1 MDMNKLLATLN
12 GIEQGTIKGT
22 AQKQTG
28 AMKKILESFDA
39 VQSEACGAM
48 PSAMGSMPQREG
60 SPVSMNISLNASGKE
75 NVDELMSLLKSAGI
89 SPSSTPAMGPS
100 EPPDMGALRAMVMK
114 PESIEEAAD
123 EEGIEDLLAAVEEEI
138 NGPGEHVDN
147 LQDVM
152 NATFDANNSPEY
164 EKARAVINKY
174 LELVTNTDVDHYH
187 DDDDDRSVPAIGRM
201 THGNIARHIREYDL
215 TDYLNHAF
223 NMLSKIA
230 VKKEEWNNSPEEE
243 YSDTEYMTKDLSG
256 GINGQKKMYKPAA
269 KGDNPMAVES
279 IKERLWAALKEK
291 KAKPDFLDMDK
302 DGNKKEPM
310 KKAVADKKKGAAP
323 KKGVNPFAKKD
334 DKVKEGWDDM
344 IKAAKDKEKEKGTGK
359 FDSKKTST
367 GTVYT
372 RKSSTYDDGGTDSDQ
387 KKADKKN
394 KK

>member
-1 MDMNKLLATLN
+1 MNKLLATLN

-22 AQKQTG
+22 AQKEAG

-75 NVDELMSLLKSAGI
+75 NVDELMSLLKSAGLDG
-89 SPSSTPAMGPS
+89 SSMPSSMSMPAPAKTMP
-100 EPPDMGALRAMVMK
+100 MALAMDTAEM
-114 PESIEEAAD
+114 E
-123 EEGIEDLLAAVEEEI
+123 EEGLA
-138 NGPGEHVDN
+138 
-147 LQDVM
+147 
-152 NATFDANNSPEY
+152 NSPD
-164 EKARAVINKY
+164 EK
-174 LELVTNTDVDHYH
+174 
-187 DDDDDRSVPAIGRM
+187 
-201 THGNIARHIREYDL
+201 
-215 TDYLNHAF
+215 
-223 NMLSKIA
+223 
-230 VKKEEWNNSPEEE
+230 

-291 KAKPDFLDMDK
+291 KSKPDFLDMDK

-334 DKVKEGWDDM
+334 EKVKEGWDDM
-344 IKAAKDKEKEKGTGK
+344 MKAVKDKEKEKGTGK

-387 KKADKKN
+387 KKADKKSSVQ
-394 KK
+394 KKK